1 MDRDRDGGERGT
13 VGRRRERDG
22 GLMEREFQKG
32 RMRGGYGRRFQVKK
46 SSALYVS

>member
-1 MDRDRDGGERGT
+1 MWGEGQ
-13 VGRRRERDG
+13 GRG

-32 RMRGGYGRRFQVKK
+32 RGDIGRRFQVKK

>member
-13 VGRRRERDG
+13 VGRRRERWRVNG
-22 GLMEREFQKG
+22 ERISERENE
-32 RMRGGYGRRFQVKK
+32 GGYGRRFQVKK